1 VHLEFGR
8 NGRAVKLNRPF
19 VDAQVGRDLLVHLA
33 GDDVAQDLQ
42 LATREGIESGPQRVP
57 VSILGA
63 LPGITGNGPVHRREE
78 SPPSA
83 RRLVRKSSAPWRI
96 ACTVVGMSPAP
107 ERKTTGTMFA
117 PRASACW
124 RSSPSIPGIRR
135 SVMTHPAP
143 SPSFARKSAADAY
156 VWTA

>member
-1 VHLEFGR
+1 MRYASGQHSVFAIVLLLPFREGWQGFVEQSHCLSDSCEFRHGVHLEFGR

-63 LPGITGNGPVHRREE
+63 LPRM
-78 SPPSA
+78 
-83 RRLVRKSSAPWRI
+83 K
-96 ACTVVGMSPAP
+96 
-107 ERKTTGTMFA
+107 
-117 PRASACW
+117 
-124 RSSPSIPGIRR
+124 
-135 SVMTHPAP
+135 
-143 SPSFARKSAADAY
+143 
-156 VWTA
+156 